1 MCKQQSNS
9 ESESDTEISSSILKY
24 FKLDTY
30 LPGNK
35 FQSNFIH
42 KDVDSTKKKNLKNK
56 LQKRLKNIE
65 KEFAK
70 LTRKKALKRQR
81 RKRNTLHILKLQ
93 IWVCKT
99 EVTPYVK
106 ISQLS
111 KTSSRISRSIFEFKN
126 QTYFFSK

>member
-9 ESESDTEISSSILKY
+9 ESESDTEISQSILKY

-35 FQSNFIH
+35 FQSNFID

-93 IWVCKT
+93 I
-99 EVTPYVK
+99 
-106 ISQLS
+106 
-111 KTSSRISRSIFEFKN
+111 
-126 QTYFFSK
+126 

>member
-9 ESESDTEISSSILKY
+9 ESESDTEISQSILKY

-30 LPGNK
+30 LPGDK
-35 FQSNFIH
+35 FQSNFID

-65 KEFAK
+65 KEFEK
-70 LTRKKALKRQR
+70 LTGKKALKTLC

-93 IWVCKT
+93 I
-99 EVTPYVK
+99 
-106 ISQLS
+106 
-111 KTSSRISRSIFEFKN
+111 
-126 QTYFFSK
+126 

>member
-42 KDVDSTKKKNLKNK
+42 KDLHSTKKKNLKNK

-93 IWVCKT
+93 I
-99 EVTPYVK
+99 
-106 ISQLS
+106 
-111 KTSSRISRSIFEFKN
+111 
-126 QTYFFSK
+126 